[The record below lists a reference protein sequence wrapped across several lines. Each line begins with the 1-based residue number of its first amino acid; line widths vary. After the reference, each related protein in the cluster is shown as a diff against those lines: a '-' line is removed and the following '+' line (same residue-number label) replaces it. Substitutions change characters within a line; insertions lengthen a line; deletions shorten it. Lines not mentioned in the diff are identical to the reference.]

1 MRVLDLYQKVS
12 EFTVGPEAQALSHCQ
27 KGCSRCCYVDLSVF
41 QVESH
46 NIENWFRSLPIE
58 KQSAIREKWKTPLNT
73 TQTFHG
79 VEAKSCVFLHE
90 EACTIYEARPLI
102 CRTQGLAMKFK
113 DGADEYLDICPLNED
128 MLDELSEKEVLNLDL
143 LNMILSQL
151 EKVDAGNHSRER
163 VALSDLRE
171 KL

>member
-12 EFTVGPEAQALSHCQ
+12 EFTVGPKAQALSHCQ

-41 QVESH
+41 QVESN
-46 NIENWFRSLPIE
+46 NIESWFRSLSVE
-58 KQSAIREKWKTPLNT
+58 KQNSIREKWKMPLNST
-73 TQTFHG
+73 ETFHG
-79 VEAKSCVFLHE
+79 VETKSCVFLHE

-113 DGADEYLDICPLNED
+113 DAAEEYLDICPLNEE
-128 MLDELSEKEVLNLDL
+128 MLDELTEKEVLNLDL

-151 EKVDAGNHSRER
+151 EKVDAKNISRER
-163 VALSDLRE
+163 VKLSDLRAR
-171 KL
+171 L